1 MIFKN
6 KNKSSMNENA
16 FSQLHIITRDV
27 NTNEFKNL
35 KKQFRSFK
43 RLLSYKM
50 KTKVIQNLLSNSNTR

>member
-1 MIFKN
+1 
-6 KNKSSMNENA
+6 MNENA

-50 KTKVIQNLLSNSNTR
+50 KTKAIQNLLSNSNTR